1 MRTLTTVALINPG
14 TLLAHNWH
22 ITSLWASK
30 EMHAATTVRIQG
42 TQGGNMDERG
52 QQHPSGDAGNKHG
65 FVERVREQAGAQ
77 LATHKDSATEGMG
90 TIAQAV
96 RRTTAELRETKHE
109 TMAEYVEQAAV
120 RLERWSEQLKH
131 KDIGELLREA
141 QNLARRQPVAFVG
154 SAFALGLFG
163 ARFLKS
169 RPPRHM
175 VHSSGVSLQ
184 RQPMSTATGNMSTGR
199 MTTGSM

>member
-1 MRTLTTVALINPG
+1 
-14 TLLAHNWH
+14 
-22 ITSLWASK
+22 
-30 EMHAATTVRIQG
+30 
-42 TQGGNMDERG
+42 MDERD
-52 QQHPSGDAGNKHG
+52 QQQANGDSGNKHG
-65 FVERVREQAGAQ
+65 FVDRVREQAGAQ

-154 SAFALGLFG
+154 RRSPSDSLGRGSSRAGRHARWCTAAACRCSGSRWRRPRAACPQG
-163 ARFLKS
+163 ACQQGACNGKRS
-169 RPPRHM
+169 
-175 VHSSGVSLQ
+175 
-184 RQPMSTATGNMSTGR
+184 RQPQLAR
-199 MTTGSM
+199 AVH

>member
-1 MRTLTTVALINPG
+1 
-14 TLLAHNWH
+14 
-22 ITSLWASK
+22 
-30 EMHAATTVRIQG
+30 
-42 TQGGNMDERG
+42 MDERA
-52 QQHPSGDAGNKHG
+52 QQQAHGNSGEKHG

-131 KDIGELLREA
+131 KDIGELLQQA

-169 RPPRHM
+169 RPPRQM
-175 VHSSGVSLQ
+175 VHSSGGSWQ
-184 RQPMSTATGNMSTGR
+184 RQPMGTTTGNISTGR
-199 MTTGSM
+199 TTTGSMTTGSM

>member
-1 MRTLTTVALINPG
+1 
-14 TLLAHNWH
+14 
-22 ITSLWASK
+22 
-30 EMHAATTVRIQG
+30 
-42 TQGGNMDERG
+42 MDERD
-52 QQHPSGDAGNKHG
+52 QQANGNSGTHG
-65 FVERVREQAGAQ
+65 FVDRVREQAGAQ

-169 RPPRHM
+169 RPPRQM

-184 RQPMSTATGNMSTGR
+184 RPMGTATGSMATGSMSTG
-199 MTTGSM
+199 SM